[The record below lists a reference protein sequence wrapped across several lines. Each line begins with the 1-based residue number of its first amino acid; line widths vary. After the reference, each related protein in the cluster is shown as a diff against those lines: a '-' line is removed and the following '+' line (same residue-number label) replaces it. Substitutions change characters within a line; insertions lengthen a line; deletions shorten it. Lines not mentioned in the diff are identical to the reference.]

1 MTFKEFT
8 NEKADGP
15 SAGLAVRPEQEA
27 GQEAGHGM
35 TPFMDFGRG
44 EEELES
50 LVAQLEEDQAV
61 QIANRPAR
69 RPTMPSKISVHN
81 RALFKHPCQ
90 ATRTTGTRWAE
101 PPSLRRPAARSSPAT
116 PGTGAVLHRF
126 STELC
131 TVQLPTP
138 GHPGRPLPALQ
149 SRHRRL
155 QGDRQQ

>member
-69 RPTMPSKISVHN
+69 RPTMPSKISVIK
-81 RALFKHPCQ
+81 RRTVHP
-90 ATRTTGTRWAE
+90 
-101 PPSLRRPAARSSPAT
+101 PL
-116 PGTGAVLHRF
+116 
-126 STELC
+126 
-131 TVQLPTP
+131 P
-138 GHPGRPLPALQ
+138 GHPNHRYPVGGTPFTAAPRRPVVSSYTRHRCCALQ
-149 SRHRRL
+149 VL
-155 QGDRQQ
+155 